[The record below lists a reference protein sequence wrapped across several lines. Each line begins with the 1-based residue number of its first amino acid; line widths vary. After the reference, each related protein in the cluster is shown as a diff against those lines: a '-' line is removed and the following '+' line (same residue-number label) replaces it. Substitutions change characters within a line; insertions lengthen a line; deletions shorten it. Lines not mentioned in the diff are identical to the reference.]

1 MPELFFS
8 KFPVITYANT
18 QCIDITKR
26 VIVDAGLRRNPIVYD
41 QHELKHATRAD
52 IIAENYY
59 GDPSMDWM
67 LFLVNGIIDPYYGWN
82 LSSFDFDEHL
92 IKKYGSIEL
101 STQKTAY
108 YKINTE
114 DDTEFSVDYYDSYI
128 PENLKKY
135 YSPNFNENLDISS
148 YSRRKDNVIVNT
160 NKVYQF
166 EVSLANSTSGFTI
179 GELVTA
185 SPGAANGEVVFANS
199 TFVKVK
205 NVTGNFNAS
214 ITTVKGRYSTANAT
228 VVSKTLLNTNIPD
241 DEAIYWTSVSYY
253 DYENDINEKHKS
265 IKLMNPAYASETAF
279 NMRKTLKL

>member
-1 MPELFFS
+1 
-8 KFPVITYANT
+8 
-18 QCIDITKR
+18 
-26 VIVDAGLRRNPIVYD
+26 
-41 QHELKHATRAD
+41 LKHATRAD
-52 IIAENYY
+52 VIAENYY
-59 GDPSMDWM
+59 EDPSMEWM

-114 DDTEFSVDYYDSYI
+114 DETEFSVDYYDSYI

-135 YSPNFNENLDISS
+135 YSPNFNADLNISS
-148 YSRRKDNVIVNT
+148 YSRRKDNIIVNT

-166 EVSLANSTSGFTI
+166 EISLANSTSGFTI

-205 NVTGNFNAS
+205 NVTGNFNAN
-214 ITTVKGRYSTANAT
+214 ITQVKGRNSTANAS
-228 VVSKTLLNTNIPD
+228 VISKTLLSTNIPD
-241 DEAIYWTSVSYY
+241 NEAVYWTSVSYY

-279 NMRKTLKL
+279 NMRKILKS